1 MRLGEKAGLE
11 PAKPLRD
18 IFGESLLELCRQN
31 PKILVLDGDLANTT
45 KTLAVRQEFP
55 ERFFNIGL
63 AESNMVSMAA
73 GLADCGFIPFCTSLS
88 SFLLCNAYDQLRL
101 CVAIAGLNVKVVGS
115 HGGIT
120 LGKDGPTAMAIE
132 DFALMGGLPTFTI
145 LVPCDPASMHKAV
158 WATAECVG
166 PVYLRSSRVA
176 MPHVYGGGPEDDCP
190 FEIGRANVVREGSD
204 LTIIGCGIM
213 VAAALDAA
221 VALAEE
227 GIEARVLDMHTL
239 RPMDRGAIEAAARET
254 GAIVTAEEHLLHGG
268 MGSNVARIVAGTHPV
283 PMRFV
288 GLADTYTDSG
298 EPEAL
303 LKKYGLTAQDI
314 VKAAREAVEA
324 KARNVKSQTSR
335 VKRQESNVT

>member
-11 PAKPLRD
+11 PSKPLRD
-18 IFGESLLELCRQN
+18 IFGEAFLELCRQN
-31 PKILVLDGDLANTT
+31 PKVLVLDGDLANTT
-45 KTLAVRQEFP
+45 KTLAVRHEFP

-63 AESNMVSMAA
+63 AESNMVSIAA

-88 SFLLCNAYDQLRL
+88 SFLLSNAYDQLRL

-132 DFALMGGLPTFTI
+132 DFALMGGLPTFVI
-145 LVPCDPASMHKAV
+145 LVPCDPVSMHKAV
-158 WATAECVG
+158 RATAEHVG

-176 MPHVYGGGPEDDCP
+176 MPYIYPKDNANVPFD
-190 FEIGRANVVREGSD
+190 FEIGKANVVREGDD
-204 LTIIGCGIM
+204 LTIIGCGLM

-221 VALAEE
+221 VMLAEE

-239 RPMDRGAIEAAARET
+239 RPMDVEAIAAAARET

-268 MGSNVARIVAGTHPV
+268 MGSNIARIVAGVHPV

-303 LKKYGLTAQDI
+303 LEKYGLTAQDI
-314 VKAAREAVEA
+314 VAAAREAVAA
-324 KARNVKSQTSR
+324 K
-335 VKRQESNVT
+335 